1 VSDVPAAGAAGSL
14 WRHPDFL
21 KLWGA
26 QTISQIGSQITFLAL
41 PLTAVLVLGATPAQM
56 GLLTALEGLPALL
69 VGLHAGAVVDRRRRR
84 PILIGSDLGRAGL
97 LALVPLA
104 WLLGVLS
111 IELLFAVAILSALL
125 ALFFD
130 VAYQA
135 FLPSV
140 LARERLVEGNGKLE
154 LSRTAAE
161 VVGPGLGGGLVQLLQ
176 APVALAADAAS
187 FLASAALLAR
197 IRVRETLPARAE
209 RESVWREIGDG
220 LRVVAGDGRL
230 RAIAGARGVL
240 GFFNAMLE
248 AVFVLF
254 IATSLGLGPA
264 LVGLVFAVGSVGFVV
279 GALFPERAA
288 RRLGFGP
295 ATAGAVLLVGLSDLL
310 VPLATPSP
318 WVAVPL
324 LAAAQFCFGI
334 GLTLFNVNQASL
346 RQAVVPDRL
355 QGRASATLR
364 VLASALVP
372 LGAVLGGLLGG
383 WIGLRETLILA
394 AAGELLAALWL
405 WRSPLRHLRSLPPA
419 AAAA

>member
-1 VSDVPAAGAAGSL
+1 MTETLSL
-14 WRHPDFL
+14 WRHPDFR
-21 KLWGA
+21 KLWAA

-84 PILIGSDLGRAGL
+84 PILIGSDLGRAL
-97 LALVPLA
+97 LVALVPLA
-104 WLLGVLS
+104 WLVGVLT
-111 IELLFAVAILSALL
+111 IEILFVVAILIALL

-135 FLPSV
+135 YLPSI
-140 LARERLVEGNGKLE
+140 LDRERLLDGNGKLE

-176 APVALAADAAS
+176 APLALAADAAS
-187 FLASAALLAR
+187 FLVSALLLTR
-197 IRVRETLPARAE
+197 IWVREALPE
-209 RESVWREIGDG
+209 REERTSVWREIVAG
-220 LRVVAGDGRL
+220 LRVVAGDDRL
-230 RAIAGARGVL
+230 RAIAGARGLL
-240 GFFNAMLE
+240 GFFNAGLE

-254 IATSLGLGPA
+254 IATSLGLAPA

-279 GALFPERAA
+279 GALLPERMT
-288 RRLGFGP
+288 RRFGFGP
-295 ATAGAVLLVGLSDLL
+295 ATAGAVLLVGFSDLL
-310 VPLATPSP
+310 VPLADDSP

-346 RQAVVPDRL
+346 RQAVVPARL

-364 VLASALVP
+364 VLASGLIPV
-372 LGAVLGGLLGG
+372 GAILGGLLGG
-383 WIGLRETLILA
+383 WLGLRETLVLA

-405 WRSPLRHLRSLPPA
+405 WRSPLRHLRELPA
-419 AAAA
+419 NGATV